1 MVTHTLQFKMLL
13 QWLPFNQSFSEWL
26 MTPGGVFRKCRLN
39 RLCSWRSILTW
50 PSPSTGSQSLSYFNE
65 SDLLHEKKIKIKKK
79 SVGSTFSS
87 HPNRSKPREAVT
99 LHCCWSKINAS
110 DLAIEVNSIASHKGY
125 VSFLFS

>member
-13 QWLPFNQSFSEWL
+13 QWLPFNQSFLEWL

-39 RLCSWRSILTW
+39 RVCSWQRILTW
-50 PSPSTGSQSLSYFNE
+50 PSLSTGSQSLSYFNE
-65 SDLLHEKKIKIKKK
+65 SDLLHEKKIIKK

-87 HPNRSKPREAVT
+87 HPNQCKPREAIR

-110 DLAIEVNSIASHKGY
+110 DLAIEVNSIVYHKGY